1 MSDLWLSIAL
11 EDQMKKLLIAVVSAA
26 CIISTNPA
34 SAGKLHQVYWVH
46 VPVPQGTGKVEVS
59 LIDDPNDD
67 IICALTGVS
76 GHFAGGGEFG
86 VVFKPTNK
94 TLWTLTYGAG
104 QPGVSF
110 DATCW
115 QLQ

>member
-1 MSDLWLSIAL
+1 
-11 EDQMKKLLIAVVSAA
+11 MKKLLMAVVSAA
-26 CIISTNPA
+26 CIVSANPA
-34 SAGKLHQVYWVH
+34 SAGKLHQVVWKH
-46 VPVPQGTGKVEVS
+46 LPVPQGTAKLSVS

-76 GHFAGGGEFG
+76 GHFAGGGENG
-86 VVFKPTNK
+86 TIFKEKN
-94 TLWTLTYGAG
+94 LWVLIVGAG
-104 QPGVSF
+104 QPGVYF